1 MYSPFFESFF
11 SPPTI
16 VVVSEERLK
25 AAELRA
31 KEKQLLQVKVQLENL
46 QEFYEKLETEVKALT
61 PAKPGKDLDALDKDP
76 QSLEEALTGG

>member
-61 PAKPGKDLDALDKDP
+61 PAKPGKDLDALDGTN
-76 QSLEEALTGG
+76 A